1 MASSTKAL
9 QLLVAL
15 SDSNGDSDCSTED
28 RITPDEE
35 DEIESEFGS
44 GTPSTVSC
52 TASSTSTSSCN
63 TAVPSLLEVLHA
75 PKLSEISRKRKIYSN
90 TNSTCGGKRR
100 KNRGSSSSASE
111 PKNVT
116 PQQ

>member
-9 QLLVAL
+9 QLLIAL

-28 RITPDEE
+28 RITPDE
-35 DEIESEFGS
+35 IENEFGS

-90 TNSTCGGKRR
+90 TNSTRGGKRR